1 MDNAYVDEVVKV
13 RDHCHIIGKYK
24 GCVHPDCNVSL
35 KLNHKIPAHNLN
47 WLEKYM
53 NFSIINKLGFI
64 DSFQL
69 SSS

>member
-1 MDNAYVDEVVKV
+1 MDNAYVDEVAKV
-13 RDHCHIIGKYK
+13 RNHCHIIGKYK
-24 GCVHPDCNVSL
+24 GCVHQDCNISL
-35 KLNHKIPAHNLN
+35 KLNHKIPARNLN

-53 NFSIINKLGFI
+53 NFSIINKLSFI